1 MLRHSLTAAGL
12 AALAF
17 AGVARSQT
25 KPLTH
30 EQVRE
35 YLYRIR
41 NGFAR
46 GLAVEPP
53 EGEFLYNQVK
63 KYGAKRVLEL
73 GTADGYSGIWL
84 ALGLRENGG
93 KLITIELD
101 EKRYAQATK
110 NFAATGLD
118 GIIDARN
125 ANALTET
132 EKVEGPLDLVFIDAW
147 KNDYI
152 KYLKMVLPKV
162 RKGGVIIAH
171 NIYNNATGML
181 DFIEEIKTNRAL
193 KTEFFSLGTGQGLS
207 LSIKQ

>member
-1 MLRHSLTAAGL
+1 MAG
-12 AALAF
+12 
-17 AGVARSQT
+17 AG
-25 KPLTH
+25 P
-30 EQVRE
+30 
-35 YLYRIR
+35 
-41 NGFAR
+41 AR
-46 GLAVEPP
+46 G
-53 EGEFLYNQVK
+53 
-63 KYGAKRVLEL
+63 R
-73 GTADGYSGIWL
+73 
-84 ALGLRENGG
+84 G

-101 EKRYAQATK
+101 EKWYAQATK

-118 GIIDARN
+118 GIIDAPN

-171 NIYNNATGML
+171 NICSNATGML
-181 DFIEEIKTNRAL
+181 DFIEEIKTNPAL
-193 KTEFFSLGTGQGLS
+193 KREFFSLGAGQGPS